1 MIRKHHKF
9 GFTLIELL
17 VVIAII
23 AILAAMLLPLLEKAR
38 ENARRAVCVQR
49 LKEIGNALEMYS
61 LDYNEMYPPAYTD
74 GYRFGLTWHGG
85 FRLMYD
91 KGYIKNAQV
100 FFCPNREKYY
110 DVGSNAVYDWNRQFG
125 LLRHL
130 GQGMPYDNWYQAGYC
145 YYGNRRSSTG
155 AFSNWAHIFWYPK
168 GSSSDQGIYMI
179 IAIGPNKFHTRK
191 SPLDNYNNFGS
202 VGDIPFRVG
211 PSDVSIACDV
221 VNISTGDPDSAHPQW
236 RRYADGGNVLFCDG
250 HVEWYPLVLNDV
262 IKPKVLAGT
271 FNEGEGR
278 NNPRNGRWWYP
289 WSVGGPRIMFP
300 LSYP

>member
-61 LDYNEMYPPAYTD
+61 LDYNEMYPPAYND
-74 GYRFGLTWHGG
+74 GYIFGLNWHGG

-100 FFCPNREKYY
+100 FFCPNREQDY
-110 DVGSNAVYDWNRQFG
+110 DVASNSVFDWKQLFG
-125 LLRHL
+125 LLLPL
-130 GQGMPYDNWYQAGYC
+130 GQGMYGNAYRAGYC

-191 SPLDNYNNFGS
+191 SPLNNYNGFGP
-202 VGDIPFRVG
+202 VGNIPFRVG

-221 VNISTGDPDSAHPQW
+221 VNISTLDPDSAHPQW
-236 RRYADGGNVLFCDG
+236 RKYADGGNVLFCDG

-262 IKPKVLAGT
+262 IKPKVLDGT
-271 FNEGEGR
+271 FKEDDGR
-278 NNPRNGRWWYP
+278 KNPRNGRWWCPYMGNVQ
-289 WSVGGPRIMFP
+289 SMLP

>member
-74 GYRFGLTWHGG
+74 GYIFGSTWHGG

-100 FFCPNREKYY
+100 FFCPNREKDY
-110 DVGSNAVYDWNRQFG
+110 DVGSGAVFDWNRQFG
-125 LLRHL
+125 LLLPL
-130 GQGMPYDNWYQAGYC
+130 GQGMTGNTYRAGYC
-145 YYGNRRSSTG
+145 YYGNRRSPTG

-168 GSSSDQGIYMI
+168 GSPSDQGIYMI
-179 IAIGPNKFHTRK
+179 IAIGPNKFHARK
-191 SPLDNYNNFGS
+191 SQLDNYTGS
-202 VGDIPFRVG
+202 GFRPVGNIPFRVG

-221 VNISTGDPDSAHPQW
+221 VNISPGRPISAHPRW
-236 RRYADGGNVLFCDG
+236 REYADGGNVLFCDG

-262 IKPKVLAGT
+262 IKQTLRDGT
-271 FNEGEGR
+271 FDVNIYR
-278 NNPRNGRWWYP
+278 NNPRNGRWWCP
-289 WSVGGPRIMFP
+289 SMGDAQSMLP